1 MKVVARLVL
10 LFILTCSTCFGQT
23 VVFKDSAGRYAG
35 SASTSRNIT
44 TLRDSSG
51 RYSGYNRY
59 NGGKTSFYDAKGRY
73 SGQASGKVIVSPFT
87 KSK

>member
-1 MKVVARLVL
+1 MKIPSLVFL
-10 LFILTCSTCFGQT
+10 LLLTCSTCFAQT
-23 VVFKDSAGRYAG
+23 IVFKDSAGRYGG

-59 NGGKTSFYDAKGRY
+59 SGGKTSFYDAKGRY
-73 SGQASGKVIVSPFT
+73 SGQASGKAIASPFI
-87 KSK
+87 KAK